1 MQITHEQQGRYI
13 PEKISVILNKISFVD
28 VKRWII
34 DNSIIDQE
42 PKCLQHNDTRYRNE
56 HAQKVPPLLYFRLEV
71 QLHYAVQSYSP
82 ADHQQSQNKE
92 KYRKDVAF
100 NLHRCVIKRVL
111 NDTNAEPEE
120 SCKREHNNTDSV

>member
-56 HAQKVPPLLYFRLEV
+56 HAQKVPPLLDFRLKV

-100 NLHRCVIKRVL
+100 NLHRCGVKRVL
-111 NDTNAEPEE
+111 NDTNSKPEE
-120 SCKREHNNTDSV
+120 GCKREHNNTDSV